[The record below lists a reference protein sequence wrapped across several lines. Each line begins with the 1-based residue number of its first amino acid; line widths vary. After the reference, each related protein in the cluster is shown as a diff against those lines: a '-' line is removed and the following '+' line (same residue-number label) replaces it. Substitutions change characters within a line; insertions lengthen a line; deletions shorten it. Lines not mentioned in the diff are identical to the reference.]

1 MKNKSQYWKVSH
13 VKKKKKNVA
22 KIYSIEKLR
31 PDLGL
36 RG

>member
-13 VKKKKKNVA
+13 VKKKKNVA

>member
-13 VKKKKKNVA
+13 VKKKNVA